1 MFGMRRINLLP
12 FEDKKIV
19 LYEKARMASFVFGS
33 MAIAVVLFVSVGI
46 FAIRWYVQG
55 IVSRTG
61 KEIQMERLDP
71 ALSRFHA
78 FRGEIED
85 ANAVTSRI
93 NSFSEKERL
102 FSDRLRA
109 LEKLTPQEIRFIDIS
124 IRDSGNVLIV
134 GNAPTRESF
143 LQFKTNIEQYEGI
156 MRLSS
161 PPENILKPEDI
172 QFSVQFVFK

>member
-1 MFGMRRINLLP
+1 MQRINLLP
-12 FEDKKIV
+12 LEDKKIV
-19 LYEKARMASFVFGS
+19 LYEKARIASFVFGS
-33 MAIAVVLFVSVGI
+33 MVIAGVLLVSIGI
-46 FAIRWYVQG
+46 FGIRWYVEG

-61 KEIQMERLDP
+61 KEIQAERLDP

-78 FRGEIED
+78 LRGEIER
-85 ANAVTSRI
+85 ANALIARI
-93 NSFSEKERL
+93 NSFSEKEHL
-102 FSDRLRA
+102 FRDRLRV
-109 LEKLTPQEIRFIDIS
+109 LEKLIPQEIRFIDIS

-143 LQFKTNIEQYEGI
+143 LQFKKNIEQYEDI
-156 MRLSS
+156 IQLQS